1 MSCHPPPQHIHAH
14 AHAALTSPLSP
25 LAKITDHG
33 ISVSKYSSE
42 ADPEKKDEQ
51 LKHIARFL
59 YYLAIAKSLGTV
71 TDFSAELQK
80 LEVSTNL
87 ANNNGK
93 DFEAAVDKRF
103 AELRAEGKMPQMQR
117 GGRVTLAGGQGSTI
131 WSRMGIGG
139 R

>member
-1 MSCHPPPQHIHAH
+1 M
-14 AHAALTSPLSP
+14 
-25 LAKITDHG
+25 
-33 ISVSKYSSE
+33 SKYSSE

-51 LKHIARFL
+51 LKQITRFL
-59 YYLAIAKSLGTV
+59 YYLAIAKRLGTV
-71 TDFSAELQK
+71 TDFSAELQQ

-87 ANNNGK
+87 ENNNGK